1 MNDNILHMSIY
12 IYIYIYV
19 CVDYFYLPHLS
30 TTQRFDVKNGVMFFL
45 FVFTASTPL
54 RKNTGV
60 FKRFGRLY
68 LCVLLD

>member
-1 MNDNILHMSIY
+1 M
-12 IYIYIYV
+12 